1 MKKKTHEL
9 YKKRKNGKSK
19 IQQPFCAEFIFLLL
33 FVRNIQNAECEFS
46 EPTEQR
52 GRPVPA
58 KDVQRRFVFET
69 TCPVSVHK

>member
-1 MKKKTHEL
+1 MSYTRKGKTESQKFSSRSVL
-9 YKKRKNGKSK
+9 SS
-19 IQQPFCAEFIFLLL
+19 FFLLL